1 MRYAKSTFP
10 FQEALIQEVKSYVFL
25 GLDVSVAD
33 SRPDSGHMGPGKVN
47 GAYSKYSR
55 VPSQLGRPASQV
67 VADLLRRNGNN
78 AVEVTSVS
86 GNLTDHY
93 NPATET
99 LALSQGVYGSTSIAA
114 LGIAAHE
121 AGHAMQK
128 MEGYAPMRLRTAVV
142 PLANFGSNAYFP
154 LFLLGIIFSWQPL
167 IYLGIL
173 CFALSVV
180 FSLITL
186 PVEFNASSRAIA
198 MLSQGGYITREEEP
212 AVKAVLSAAALT
224 YVAAAVTSILSLLRL
239 LIIARNRD

>member
-33 SRPDSGHMGPGKVN
+33 SRPDSGIWAQAKVN

-114 LGIAAHE
+114 LGIAR
-121 AGHAMQK
+121 
-128 MEGYAPMRLRTAVV
+128 P
-142 PLANFGSNAYFP
+142 
-154 LFLLGIIFSWQPL
+154 
-167 IYLGIL
+167 
-173 CFALSVV
+173 
-180 FSLITL
+180 
-186 PVEFNASSRAIA
+186 
-198 MLSQGGYITREEEP
+198 
-212 AVKAVLSAAALT
+212 
-224 YVAAAVTSILSLLRL
+224 
-239 LIIARNRD
+239 

>member
-1 MRYAKSTFP
+1 MFFWDWTYLL
-10 FQEALIQEVKSYVFL
+10 LIPGLIL
-25 GLDVSVAD
+25 GVWAQA
-33 SRPDSGHMGPGKVN
+33 KVN
-47 GAYSKYSR
+47 SAYSRYSR

-67 VADLLRRNGNN
+67 VADLLRRNGND
-78 AVEVTSVS
+78 AVQVTSVS

-93 NPATET
+93 NPASET

-128 MEGYAPMRLRTAVV
+128 KDGYAPMRLRTAVV
-142 PLANFGSNAYFP
+142 PLVNLGSNAYFP

-167 IYLGIL
+167 VYLGIL

-198 MLSQGGYITREEEP
+198 MLSQGGYITRDEEP

>member
-1 MRYAKSTFP
+1 MFFWDWTYLL
-10 FQEALIQEVKSYVFL
+10 LIPGLIL
-25 GLDVSVAD
+25 GIWAQA
-33 SRPDSGHMGPGKVN
+33 KVN